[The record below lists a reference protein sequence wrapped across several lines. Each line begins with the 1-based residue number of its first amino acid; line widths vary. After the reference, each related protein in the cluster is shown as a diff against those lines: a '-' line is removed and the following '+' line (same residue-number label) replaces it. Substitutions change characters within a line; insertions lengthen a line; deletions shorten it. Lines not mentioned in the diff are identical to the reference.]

1 MDERAPSPVTPVVE
15 ITERLPPAI
24 HYGHILMIVHGV
36 PIDPTTALI
45 LSSPADSGL
54 AALLRTGT
62 YAQILGALD
71 AEIGQITSLRLMS
84 DRIKQEALRFLAFWK
99 RSVYV
104 ALLGE
109 PALAHQ
115 GRAFRCSLV
124 PTGRDAEGLLYR
136 WPDERIQV
144 WGLPGGPGATPVLLE
159 ERLVGT
165 REDYTVHWLRAVEAL
180 LARHCQLE
188 PLVRRRYLAAWR
200 SFRDRPGWPVV
211 TQTLIPR
218 LYDYLRPYYP
228 TRRYTT
234 GRRAPGPAAYPRRL
248 MEDLAELL
256 RLERPEL
263 CDGLTGRHVQA
274 AVQRYLQHADP
285 HRPLGVAL
293 FRV

>member
-1 MDERAPSPVTPVVE
+1 MDERSPPPATPVVE
-15 ITERLPPAI
+15 ITARLPPAI
-24 HYGHILMIVHGV
+24 QYGHILTIVQAV
-36 PIDPTTALI
+36 PVDPTTALI
-45 LSSPADSGL
+45 LGSPEDSGL

-71 AEIGQITSLRLMS
+71 AEIRQIRALRLMS
-84 DRIKQEALRFLAFWK
+84 DRIKRDALRFLAFWK

-115 GRAFRCSLV
+115 GRAFRFALL
-124 PTGRDAEGLLYR
+124 PTGRDTEGPLYL

-144 WGLPGGPGATPVLLE
+144 WGLPGGTGAAPVLLE
-159 ERLVGT
+159 ERRVGT
-165 REDYTVHWLRAVEAL
+165 RENYTVQWLRAVEAL

-285 HRPLGVAL
+285 HRPLGVAM
-293 FRV
+293 FQI